1 LSWSHFKQLV
11 YMADP
16 VKRDFYAEMCR
27 IEGWSTRLLAH
38 KIEGM
43 LYERTA
49 LSKKPEKV
57 IRKELAAL
65 RERGDL
71 TPALVLQDPYMLD
84 FLGLAEAA
92 RNQVREPDRER

>member
-1 LSWSHFKQLV
+1 
-11 YMADP
+11 
-16 VKRDFYAEMCR
+16 
-27 IEGWSTRLLAH
+27 
-38 KIEGM
+38 M

-49 LSKKPEKV
+49 LSRKPEKV